1 MNISVDFINK
11 EMGISDFKNRSQ
23 KGARWHSLSSVI
35 VITTY
40 CLLFFSS
47 ALYISSISGQVTQ
60 VVEEENTKYHDRLA
74 RLAASNAEK
83 LVGETLQSTDQFEG
97 PIDYFGKANQI
108 GDYLKDGYT
117 SEGGEVFIFDENGI
131 PLYSSEGRA
140 IERSQ
145 LANSGFN
152 EWLLEISMQSMGK
165 KYPDSVKKNFNASI
179 GNRKISIAPI
189 GDSGLYAG
197 LILSNQQVMNKAARL
212 EMSLTVTL
220 ILTFGAL
227 LILFM
232 LLLRLILSPLRI
244 LTDGVQRIGR
254 GELDTRVA
262 IHSSTEIGMLGK
274 AFNSMA
280 EDLSNNYLEIE
291 NYSHRLAL
299 MNHDAR
305 RTMDVLARRN
315 KELALINMI
324 SYGNGKNFTF
334 QESLDFIVDKIE
346 HDYSAAFVSVFLRDE
361 DKKGWFCSKSSCD
374 SREHCEINSLF
385 NDYLNRICNDHRL
398 FIVSGRRFDACFAPD
413 RKPEELLIIPFMLS
427 GDSKAVLVLGG
438 DRIGWMSSRE
448 FSFMGNLVRHAGIIL
463 HNAHLFEISLKRSKI
478 LEKINSIGQT
488 IIGELNL
495 KKLIPSVLRE
505 LKSLLHVNRVMLVY
519 SDEQGAMYLN
529 YALDEEWEIKPFS
542 KLDQDLWVQKVLE
555 TNESLLV
562 QDSGKTEDWVWDVYG
577 EDYKSFYGIPLTG
590 RDRPGLLALYKHHQ
604 DFFSTEDIRFIN
616 MFANYLSSALANA
629 RLFSEINERER
640 ARTEQLEVAKKF
652 QSDRIPYN
660 FEQGKLEFECSLVPA
675 MELAGDFFDVF
686 TLGPKS
692 VGVVIGDVATKGI
705 PASLMTFSIL
715 SMFRN
720 AAKSLT
726 PPNKVMA
733 LVNQG
738 LRSQI
743 KEQSWF
749 ATAFYA
755 RIHTDDLIMT
765 FAKAGHVLPILYRE
779 SSGECITIDVD
790 GIPLGVLPDGMF
802 QTGQIKLE
810 EGDRLILYTDG
821 VTETRINKNEMFGI
835 ERLIDVIKN
844 NGLKSIAELKDNI
857 FNELEAIGDSR
868 YMRDD
873 ILVAVLGIKT
883 NPWINRTIHDS
894 ESHDFIDEIMER
906 ARQRKISR
914 NEIYAI
920 QLSLNETL
928 ANAHKHGNHG
938 DPSLD
943 VKISYIITDDRFSM
957 IVRDEGMGFDHEALP
972 DPTVEENLLLP
983 HGRGVFLMR
992 SMMDDVEFNDVGNSI
1007 KVTKNFRM
1015 EEAVDEFVFEE
1026 AVSI

>member
-1 MNISVDFINK
+1 MRISF
-11 EMGISDFKNRSQ
+11 FKKRSQ
-23 KGARWHSLSSVI
+23 KGAKWHSLSSVI

-40 CLLFFSS
+40 CLLFFSG
-47 ALYISSISGQVTQ
+47 ALYISAISGQVTRI
-60 VVEEENTKYHDRLA
+60 VERESNEYRDRLA

-83 LVGETLQSTDQFEG
+83 LIGEIQQTDDQFEG
-97 PIDYFGKANQI
+97 PIDYFGPVNQI
-108 GDYLKDGYT
+108 GGYLKEAFT
-117 SEGGEVFIFDENGI
+117 SDGGEVFIFDENGN

-165 KYPDSVKKNFNASI
+165 KHSDSVKKNFNASI
-179 GNRKISIAPI
+179 GNRKISIVPI

-197 LILSNQQVMNKAARL
+197 LILSNQQVMEKASHL

-254 GELDTRVA
+254 GELDTRVV

-299 MNHDAR
+299 MNQDAS
-305 RTMDVLARRN
+305 RTMDILARRN

-324 SYGNGKNFTF
+324 SYGNGKNLTF
-334 QESLDFIVDKIE
+334 QENVDFIVEKIE
-346 HDYSAAFVSVFLRDE
+346 HDYSTVFVDVFLRDE
-361 DKKGWFCSKSSCD
+361 NEKGWFCSKSSCNR
-374 SREHCEINSLF
+374 REHCEINPLF
-385 NDYLNRICNDHRL
+385 NDYLNRICNDYRL
-398 FIVSGRRFDACFAPD
+398 FIVSGRRFDTCFAAD
-413 RKPEELLIIPFMLS
+413 KKPEELLFIPFMLS
-427 GDSKAVLVLGG
+427 GDSKAVLVIGG
-438 DRIGWMSSRE
+438 HQIGWMSSRE
-448 FSFMGNLVRHAGIIL
+448 RSFMRNLVRHAGIIL
-463 HNAHLFEISLKRSKI
+463 HNAHLFEISIKRSNI

-495 KKLIPSVLRE
+495 EKLIPSVLRE

-519 SDEQGAMYLN
+519 SDEQGAMYIN
-529 YALDEEWEIKPFS
+529 YSLDEEWEIKPFS

-562 QDSGKTEDWVWDVYG
+562 QDSGKVEDWVWDVYG

-726 PPNKVMA
+726 PPSKVMA

-738 LRSQI
+738 LRVQI

-755 RIHTDDLIMT
+755 RIHTDDLTMT
-765 FAKAGHVLPILYRE
+765 YAKAGHVLPILYRE
-779 SSGECITIDVD
+779 STGECITIDVD
-790 GIPLGVLPDGMF
+790 GVPLGVLPDGMF
-802 QTGQIKLE
+802 QTGQMKLE

-821 VTETRINKNEMFGI
+821 VTETRINKNEMFGL
-835 ERLIDVIKN
+835 ERLIDVIQN
-844 NGLKSIAELKDNI
+844 NGLRSIAELKDNI
-857 FNELEAIGDSR
+857 FNELEAIGDAR

-883 NPWINRTIHDS
+883 NPWINRVIHYD
-894 ESHDFIDEIMER
+894 ESHDFIEEIMER
-906 ARQRKISR
+906 AKQRKISR

-920 QLSLNETL
+920 RLSLNETL

-938 DPSLD
+938 DPYLD
-943 VKISYIITDDRFSM
+943 INISYLITDDKFSM
-957 IVRDEGMGFDHEALP
+957 IVKDEGIGFDHEALP

-1007 KVTKNFRM
+1007 KVTKNFQI
-1015 EEAVDEFVFEE
+1015 EEAVDESAMEV
-1026 AVSI
+1026 AVSV

>member
-1 MNISVDFINK
+1 MNISVDCINK
-11 EMGISDFKNRSQ
+11 EMKISDFKNRSK

-40 CLLFFSS
+40 CLLFFSGV
-47 ALYISSISGQVTQ
+47 LYISAISGQVTQ
-60 VVEEENTKYHDRLA
+60 VVEGESTEHHDRFA
-74 RLAASNAEK
+74 RLAASNVEK
-83 LVGETLQSTDQFEG
+83 LVSENQQSTDQFKG
-97 PIDYFGKANQI
+97 SIDHFSTVNQI
-108 GDYLKDGYT
+108 GDYLKEAYT
-117 SEGGEVFIFDENGI
+117 SDGGEVFIFDENGKS
-131 PLYSSEGRA
+131 LYSSEGSA
-140 IERSQ
+140 LEISQ
-145 LANSGFN
+145 LANSGFDD
-152 EWLLEISMQSMGK
+152 WVLELRMLSAGK
-165 KYPDSVKKNFNASI
+165 KYPDSAKRNFNASI
-179 GNRKISIAPI
+179 GNRRISIAPI
-189 GDSGLYAG
+189 GDSGMYTG
-197 LILSNQQVMNKAARL
+197 LILSNQQIMKKASRL

-220 ILTFGAL
+220 ILTFCAL
-227 LILFM
+227 LVLFV

-244 LTDGVQRIGR
+244 LAHAVQRIGK
-254 GELDTRVA
+254 GELDTRVV

-280 EDLSNNYLEIE
+280 QDLSSNYLEIE

-299 MNHDAR
+299 MNQDAR
-305 RTMDVLARRN
+305 RTMDILARRN

-334 QESLDFIVDKIE
+334 QENLDFIMEKIE
-346 HDYSAAFVSVFLRDE
+346 QDYSTVFVGIFLRNE
-361 DKKGWFCSKSSCD
+361 NEKGWFCSKLSCD
-374 SREHCEINSLF
+374 SRENCEIHSKF
-385 NDYLNRICNDHRL
+385 NDYLNRICNDYRL
-398 FIVSGRRFDACFAPD
+398 FIVSGRRFDTCFAAA
-413 RKPEELLIIPFMLS
+413 RKPEELLFIPFMLS
-427 GDSKAVLVLGG
+427 GDSKAVLVIGG
-438 DRIGWMSSRE
+438 HQIGWMSSRE
-448 FSFMGNLVRHAGIIL
+448 RLFMKNLVRHAGIIL
-463 HNAHLFEISLKRSKI
+463 HNAHLFEVSLKRSNI

-488 IIGELNL
+488 IIGELDL

-519 SDEQGAMYLN
+519 SDEQGAMYIN
-529 YALDEEWEIKPFS
+529 YALNEEWEIKSFS
-542 KLDQDLWVQKVLE
+542 RLEQDLWAQKVLE

-590 RDRPGLLALYKHHQ
+590 RERPGLLALYKHHQ

-640 ARTEQLEVAKKF
+640 TRTEQLEVAKKF

-686 TLGPKS
+686 SLGPKS

-738 LRSQI
+738 LSVQI

-755 RIHTDDLIMT
+755 RIHTDDLTMT
-765 FAKAGHVLPILYRE
+765 YAKAGHVLPVLYRE
-779 SSGECITIDVD
+779 STGECITIDVD

-802 QTGQIKLE
+802 QTGQMKLE

-821 VTETRINKNEMFGI
+821 VTETRVNKTEMFGLD
-835 ERLIDVIKN
+835 RLIDVIKN
-844 NGLKSIAELKDNI
+844 NGLRSIAELKDNI
-857 FNELEAIGDSR
+857 FNELEAIGDAR

-883 NPWINRTIHDS
+883 NPWIIRIINYDESSDFIEEIMNRTQQHK
-894 ESHDFIDEIMER
+894 M
-906 ARQRKISR
+906 SR
-914 NEIYAI
+914 NEIYAVR
-920 QLSLNETL
+920 LSLNETI

-938 DPSLD
+938 DSD
-943 VKISYIITDDRFSM
+943 MDIKVSYLITDGSFSM
-957 IVRDEGMGFDHEALP
+957 IVRDEGIGFDHEALP

-1007 KVTKNFRM
+1007 KVTKNFQN
-1015 EEAVDEFVFEE
+1015 EEAVDESEME
-1026 AVSI
+1026 MAVSV